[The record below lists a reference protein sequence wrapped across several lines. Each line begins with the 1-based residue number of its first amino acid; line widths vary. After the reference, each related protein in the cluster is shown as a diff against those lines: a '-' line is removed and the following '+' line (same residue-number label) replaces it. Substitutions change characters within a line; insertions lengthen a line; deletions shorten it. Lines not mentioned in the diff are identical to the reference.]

1 MDELKKLIEALG
13 RAFEEFKAENDKRIK
28 EIENGRNDPVL
39 AEKVE
44 KINAELSAMSQ
55 VKKQLEALETAV
67 ARGQFP
73 GGGASAVDVAKKA
86 HAEAFNKWFRKGTG
100 EAELKDLQIQAS
112 ASTLS
117 DPDGGFTVPEEVE
130 TAIDR
135 VALTVSAMRRI
146 STVRAISTDTYKK
159 LVNQGGATSG
169 WVGEK
174 GARTETGTPT
184 LAEIA
189 INTKE
194 LYAMP
199 YATQQLLDDSRVD
212 IAAWLADEVAIE
224 FNEEES
230 EAFISGSGVEQPKG
244 IAAYSMVANA
254 SYAWGK
260 VGYIAGGHASLL
272 NNADKLIDLQ
282 HALKSVYRNGAVWLM
297 ADSTLNAIRKLKD
310 GEGNY
315 LWRPGL
321 AENALDTL
329 LGKPIEID
337 DNVDAI
343 GANKYPIFFGNFK
356 RAYLIVDRLGT
367 RVLRDPFTAKPYVA
381 FYTTKRVGGGI
392 VMYEAIKTLK
402 ITAS

>member
-1 MDELKKLIEALG
+1 MEELKRMIEAIG
-13 RAFEEFKAENDKRIK
+13 KAFEEFKAENDKRIK
-28 EIENGRNDPVL
+28 EIESGRNDPVL
-39 AEKVE
+39 AEKVDR
-44 KINAELSAMSQ
+44 INAELSAMSQ

-73 GGGASAVDVAKKA
+73 GGSSSAVDVAKKA
-86 HAEAFNKWFRKGTG
+86 HAEAFNKWFRKGAG
-100 EAELKDLQIQAS
+100 EAELKDLEIQAS

-135 VALTVSAMRRI
+135 VAQTVSAMRRI
-146 STVRAISTDTYKK
+146 STVRSISTDTYKK

-244 IAAYSMVANA
+244 IAAYTMVANA

-260 VGYIAGGHASLL
+260 VGYIASGHATLL

-392 VMYEAIKTLK
+392 IMYEALKALK
-402 ITAS
+402 ISA